1 MGKYEDLEN
10 LNKLKSSGIISEQEF
25 EDKKKL
31 ILAES
36 KNDENKN
43 QEIIKKYSSKAKK
56 DNRKMIIVCSLIIG
70 GAIFLFIILPQI
82 YLSVKSAIE
91 KSNEREIPNIEG
103 MTVEEAKTQLEELD
117 LILES
122 DNNASD
128 AIITYQKDKGKTKK
142 GETVEVYAKTQE
154 QINEEKQKEEE
165 EEKKEEEA
173 KVYSNFN
180 GDINYC
186 KITFD
191 AWWNMMTSENRIIKI
206 KSKEWQVI
214 KQQVSPY
221 ANVAV
226 RELYIYPNQEFALIG
241 IFYDDYGNVLSIR
254 FVGISPSMLNENYDE
269 NASVEYS
276 YIMLSIPQI
285 LKFTTDDNLC
295 KYLQEKIGYCLEN
308 GIWYLNERKQ
318 GFKFVIGKDE
328 YNNLNVE
335 VCLERYAQD

>member
-165 EEKKEEEA
+165 RKKKEEEA
-173 KVYSNFN
+173 KAMGYRSSLATDETIVGCAKQLISNSLLSSTTARWGTCEKVDEDNYGRCLVYVSLEAQN
-180 GDINYC
+180 GFGAYVKKNY
-186 KITFD
+186 F
-191 AWWNMMTSENRIIKI
+191 
-206 KSKEWQVI
+206 V
-214 KQQVSPY
+214 
-221 ANVAV
+221 
-226 RELYIYPNQEFALIG
+226 
-241 IFYDDYGNVLSIR
+241 VLQ
-254 FVGISPSMLNENYDE
+254 N
-269 NASVEYS
+269 VEYS
-276 YIMLSIPQI
+276 GR
-285 LKFTTDDNLC
+285 FTYKPYSCYYELEVAGGISVYDFYVSEYKEGNIYPIIQTFLDNNDWNTRSKNDDM
-295 KYLQEKIGYCLEN
+295 
-308 GIWYLNERKQ
+308 
-318 GFKFVIGKDE
+318 
-328 YNNLNVE
+328 
-335 VCLERYAQD
+335 